1 MANGVKN
8 ALDRIGA
15 TQSFTSFINKAAEKS
30 PSLVTPRSE
39 GGGYGGPASYEKI
52 WEEGNKPF
60 IKMYGRGELA
70 KEGQSRYGG
79 TAFSADRA
87 FFTHAEN
94 YPEEPDTLHVG
105 ETGISD
111 FMAEMGHAIDYNVSQ
126 DERKELRSKGNFEWA
141 LHGEGVYGKKVE
153 QLWDK
158 DQSGQIVP
166 SEVNFMSSV
175 SGGEGQLTELDP
187 GLYYPKG
194 PKKRSIL
201 SFIGHSLW
209 PGTKHEKYEEGV
221 TPQSDVPTEFHAHN
235 VTESRLWKGLQEGKY
250 E

>member
-1 MANGVKN
+1 MVVMANGVKN

-15 TQSFTSFINKAAEKS
+15 TQSFTSFINTAAEKS

-39 GGGYGGPASYEKI
+39 GGEFGGPASYEKI

-111 FMAEMGHAIDYNVSQ
+111 FMAEMGHAIDYNLPQ
-126 DERKELRSKGNFEWA
+126 DERKDLISKGRFESA
-141 LHGEGVYGKKVE
+141 LWGEAAYGQKVHHGLHPETGEYGSI
-153 QLWDK
+153 LN
-158 DQSGQIVP
+158 P
-166 SEVNFMSSV
+166 V
-175 SGGEGQLTELDP
+175 SGYQTNTPTDLEP
-187 GLYYPKG
+187 GKYYPKG
-194 PKKRSIL
+194 PKKRNIG
-201 SFIGHSLW
+201 SFLGHYLW
-209 PGTKHEKYEEGV
+209 PGTEYEKYEEGV
-221 TPQSDVPTEFHAHN
+221 TPQSDVPAEFHAHK